1 MAEVL
6 IPKIQNINA
15 QSSNEGRTL
24 MHEVV
29 YQMGWNTFHHAC
41 MIGILKLISPISD
54 HSIKDNSRRTAMDL
68 ATLYSAFPAI
78 EILKSSKKRKL
89 T

>member
-29 YQMGWNTFHHAC
+29 WQMGPNTFNEC

>member
-24 MHEVV
+24 MHDIIW
-29 YQMGWNTFHHAC
+29 QIGSNTSNEC

-54 HSIKDNSRRTAMDL
+54 HSIKDNSGHTAMDL
-68 ATLYSAFPAI
+68 ATFYSAFSAI

-89 T
+89 D